1 MIGAARRTGGDGM
14 ATGAGRGI
22 EQAET
27 RELERRYV
35 YGGGAPGAA
44 PGGPLR
50 PNRPGVRRRV
60 STFNVMLLLFGIG
73 GAIVFYINNIL
84 SINRLASD
92 TGQLESELQKLEGI
106 NASLRTDVANRSA
119 LDRIGALAQGEL
131 GLRPAATQQIWF
143 TIDRDR
149 LRELEHAPR

>member
-1 MIGAARRTGGDGM
+1 M

-22 EQAET
+22 EQAEP

-35 YGGGAPGAA
+35 YGGGT
-44 PGGPLR
+44 PGGAGGALR
-50 PNRPGVRRRV
+50 PNRPGIRRRV
-60 STFNVMLLLFGIG
+60 STFNIMLVLFGIG

-92 TGQLESELQKLEGI
+92 TGQLEAELQKLEGI
-106 NASLRTDVANRSA
+106 NASLRTDVANKSA
-119 LDRIGALAQGEL
+119 LDRIGALAQDQL

-143 TIDRDR
+143 TVDRDR
-149 LRELEHAPR
+149 LRELERAPH

>member
-1 MIGAARRTGGDGM
+1 M

-22 EQAET
+22 EQAEP

-35 YGGGAPGAA
+35 YGGGT
-44 PGGPLR
+44 PGGAGGALR

-60 STFNVMLLLFGIG
+60 STFNIMLVLFGIG

-92 TGQLESELQKLEGI
+92 TGQLEAELQKLEGI
-106 NASLRTDVANRSA
+106 NASLRTDVANKSA
-119 LDRIGALAQGEL
+119 LDRIGALAQDQL

-143 TIDRDR
+143 TVDRDR
-149 LRELEHAPR
+149 LRELERAPH

>member
-1 MIGAARRTGGDGM
+1 M

-22 EQAET
+22 EQAEA

-35 YGGGAPGAA
+35 YGGGAPGAPA
-44 PGGPLR
+44 GSPLR
-50 PNRPGVRRRV
+50 PNRPGARRRV

-92 TGQLESELQKLEGI
+92 TGQLEAELQKLEGI
-106 NASLRTDVANRSA
+106 NASLRTDVARGSA
-119 LDRIGALAQGEL
+119 LERIGALAQEEL
-131 GLRPAATQQIWF
+131 GLHPASTQQIWF
-143 TIDRDR
+143 TVDRDR
-149 LRELEHAPR
+149 LRELSRAPR

>member
-1 MIGAARRTGGDGM
+1 M
-14 ATGAGRGI
+14 ATSSGRGV
-22 EQAET
+22 EPAEP

-35 YGGGAPGAA
+35 YGGSAPAGIA
-44 PGGPLR
+44 GGPLR

-84 SINRLASD
+84 SINRLASE
-92 TGQLESELQKLEGI
+92 TGQLEAELQKLEGI
-106 NASLRTDVANRSA
+106 TASLRTDVANRSA
-119 LDRIGALAQGEL
+119 LDRISTVAQSEL
-131 GLRPAATQQIWF
+131 GLRPSATQQIWF

-149 LRELEHAPR
+149 LGEIERARK